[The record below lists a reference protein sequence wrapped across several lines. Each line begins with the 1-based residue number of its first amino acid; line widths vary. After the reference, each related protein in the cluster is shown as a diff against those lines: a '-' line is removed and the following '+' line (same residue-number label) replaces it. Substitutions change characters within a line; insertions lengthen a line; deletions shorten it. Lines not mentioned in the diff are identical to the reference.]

1 MIFEMRKAICTTFL
15 IFFGAMYGENLAK
28 PPSMESENIV
38 VIGAG
43 LAGLTA
49 AYRLQQKGTSV
60 TVYEARARVGGR
72 ILSVFLGDAIVEL
85 GGQNI
90 RDGGDAKNILRLIKE
105 FQLETVE
112 SKVSLTSSISWIGEE
127 LVPLPKIEKDE
138 RRDLKKKIE
147 EAYRTS
153 TTMEEIL
160 EKVFS
165 KASPFY
171 NYFALR
177 LAAYEGGAPEDLSSS
192 YYETL
197 LHMLDPIRHY
207 SFLCLKKGNSFL
219 LEKLQEKLEGRI
231 HLQKALKAVTR
242 KDKTY
247 YLTFSDGST
256 TTAKTLILA
265 IPCSLYKDISF
276 DPNVLP
282 EERLERIKAISYAG
296 HGKVLLPFTT
306 LPEKRL
312 LLSKDVLI
320 YFDRFGTI
328 GTLYCFF
335 DKESR
340 KKDNA
345 LIQSYETIKKALK
358 TTFLPICPALERE
371 ITLTQ
376 DKIYV
381 SYKEGPLGHDWLQDP
396 FAKGS
401 YMYRT
406 AALDEILQKTVI
418 YHNEVVKELFA
429 PLHESLYFIGEHASI
444 LPTGTMEAASESGE
458 RIARL
463 ILTNST

>member
-1 MIFEMRKAICTTFL
+1 
-15 IFFGAMYGENLAK
+15 
-28 PPSMESENIV
+28 MESENIV

-49 AYRLQQKGTSV
+49 AYRLQQKGASV

-72 ILSVFLGDAIVEL
+72 ILSAFLGDAIVEL

-90 RDGGDAKNILRLIKE
+90 RDGGDAKNMLRLIKE
-105 FQLETVE
+105 FELETVE
-112 SKVSLTSSISWIGEE
+112 SKVSLTSLISWLGEE
-127 LVPLPKIEKDE
+127 LTPLPKIEKDE
-138 RRDLKKKIE
+138 RRDLKKRIE
-147 EAYRTS
+147 EAYKTS
-153 TTMEEIL
+153 TTMKEIL

-165 KASPFY
+165 KTSPFY
-171 NYFALR
+171 DYFTLR
-177 LAAYEGGAPEDLSSS
+177 LAAYEGGSPEDLPSS

-197 LHMLDPIRHY
+197 LHMLDPIRRY
-207 SFLCLKKGNSFL
+207 SFLSLKKGNSFL

-231 HLQKALKAVTR
+231 HLEKTLKAVTR
-242 KDKTY
+242 EDKTY

-276 DPNVLP
+276 GPSVVP
-282 EERLERIKAISYAG
+282 EARLEAMKAISYAG
-296 HGKVLLPFTT
+296 QGKVLLPFTT

-328 GTLYCFF
+328 ATLYCFF

-345 LIQSYETIKKALK
+345 LIQSYGTIKKALE
-358 TTFLPICPALERE
+358 TNFLPICPALERE
-371 ITLTQ
+371 LTLAQ
-376 DKIYV
+376 DKMYA
-381 SYKEGPLGHDWLQDP
+381 SYKEGPIGYNWLQDP

-406 AALDEILQKTVI
+406 ALLDKILQKTVI
-418 YHNEVVKELFA
+418 YQNEVVKELFT
-429 PLHESLYFIGEHASI
+429 PLHESLYFVGEHASI
-444 LPTGTMEAASESGE
+444 LPTGTMEAACESGE

-463 ILTNST
+463 ILTDSP